1 MSAPENVRTVGGAAE
16 FGVIDPV
23 FVPTALVEVAED
35 AAARLDLSETGA
47 RTVHFSGKVSKS
59 PKTAAIILAGGSG
72 ERFGHEGGKQ
82 LVEISGRPMLTWSIA
97 AFDAVEDVGE
107 IVVVCPEE
115 RIAEYRSCAIDPYP
129 FGDAHHHGPRGRHA
143 SGKRV
148 LRSGIRVGGI

>member
-1 MSAPENVRTVGGAAE
+1 M
-16 FGVIDPV
+16 

-97 AFDAVEDVGE
+97 AFDAVEDVAKLWWYA
-107 IVVVCPEE
+107 PKSAL
-115 RIAEYRSCAIDPYP
+115 RNIATAPS
-129 FGDAHHHGPRGRHA
+129 
-143 SGKRV
+143 
-148 LRSGIRVGGI
+148 IRTHS